1 MYSVNILN
9 KLYQKLFQNV
19 EIFSG
24 KFSAKLSNQKK
35 FLGTRFPGSDTFSTS
50 EEISKQYEKLKTL
63 LDQKTQSRTHRLNTS
78 TTLDTINNPNSGVRY
93 RRRGETKNVLEFI
106 HGGQGRSVRGGVGGC
121 DTPPVLVR

>member
-50 EEISKQYEKLKTL
+50 GYYIPTHAPTPFNCTAVISKI
-63 LDQKTQSRTHRLNTS
+63 S
-78 TTLDTINNPNSGVRY
+78 
-93 RRRGETKNVLEFI
+93 VLPLAN
-106 HGGQGRSVRGGVGGC
+106 QN
-121 DTPPVLVR
+121 

>member
-1 MYSVNILN
+1 MKCLKGCYASMYSVNILN

-50 EEISKQYEKLKTL
+50 VYQLLPSMFDYINSRKRNISA
-63 LDQKTQSRTHRLNTS
+63 
-78 TTLDTINNPNSGVRY
+78 V
-93 RRRGETKNVLEFI
+93 
-106 HGGQGRSVRGGVGGC
+106 
-121 DTPPVLVR
+121 